1 MLLAHATTVLV
12 DGVGVLIRG
21 PSGSGKSDLALRLV
35 DGGAQLVADDQTVLA
50 VENGLLMAYPPRS
63 IAGRLEVRGL
73 GIVTVPWAPSAPVGL
88 AVDLVPPGAV
98 ERLPEPATADI
109 YGVSLPLLRLTPF
122 EASAP
127 AKLRLA
133 VAAQKA
139 AIIHPATA
147 HSS

>member
-35 DGGAQLVADDQTVLA
+35 DRGAQLVADDQTVLA